1 MVYNMK
7 YVMLFKIGLDTLVS
21 KNLVLHVFF
30 AHNYAKIKIDFC
42 DSLPLE
48 KTLTFLTILILVK

>member
-1 MVYNMK
+1 
-7 YVMLFKIGLDTLVS
+7 MLFKIGLDTLVI
-21 KNLVLHVFF
+21 KNLVLHVFS
-30 AHNYAKIKIDFC
+30 AHNYAKNKIYFC